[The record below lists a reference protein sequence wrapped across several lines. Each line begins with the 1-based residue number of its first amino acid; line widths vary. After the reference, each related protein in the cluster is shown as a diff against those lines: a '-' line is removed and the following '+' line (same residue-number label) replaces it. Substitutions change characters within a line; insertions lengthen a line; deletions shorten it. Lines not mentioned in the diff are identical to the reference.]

1 MKDAYGRTITYL
13 RLSVTD
19 RCNLRCTYCMPAAM
33 RFQRR
38 DDLLDWDELGAVADA
53 FVALGVRRLRL
64 TGGEPLVRKG
74 FVGFVGR
81 LSRHLDS
88 GALDEITMTTNGTE
102 LERHAEALAANG
114 LRRINV
120 SLDSLDPGRFARI
133 TRGGRVDRVIAGID
147 AALAAGLA
155 VKINTVVLRNDNLGE
170 VVQLAEWARSRGA
183 SISFIEVMPLG
194 DVEQARIDQHVPM
207 TAARE
212 LLEQRW
218 TLTPS
223 AIRTGGPARYFTSDE
238 GGTIGFITPLSE
250 NFCGGCNRVRVT
262 ATGQLCFCL
271 GQDDG
276 IDLRAMLRDQD
287 RAEPLERVIAAAI
300 YRKPLGHDFR
310 IAAQVTGGLAR
321 HMSVTGG

>member
-1 MKDAYGRTITYL
+1 MIDAYGRTITYL

-19 RCNLRCTYCMPAAM
+19 RCNLRCLYCMPVAM
-33 RFQRR
+33 RFQPR
-38 DDLLDWDELGAVADA
+38 DDLLDWDELDAVAEA

-74 FVGFVGR
+74 VIEFVGR
-81 LSRHLDS
+81 LSRHLDL
-88 GALDEITMTTNGTE
+88 GALDEITMTTNGTA
-102 LERHAEALAANG
+102 LERHARALAANNM
-114 LRRINV
+114 RRINV
-120 SLDSLDPGRFARI
+120 SLDSLDPARFARI
-133 TRGGRVDRVIAGID
+133 TRGGRIERVIAGVD

-155 VKINTVVLRNDNLGE
+155 VKINTVVLRNDNLSE

-207 TAARE
+207 TAVRN

-218 TLTPS
+218 SLTPS
-223 AIRTGGPARYFTSDE
+223 ASRTGGPARYFTTDE
-238 GGTIGFITPLSE
+238 GGRIGFITPLSE

-262 ATGQLCFCL
+262 ATGQMCFCL
-271 GQDDG
+271 GQDEG
-276 IDLRAMLRDQD
+276 IDLRAMLRDPE
-287 RAEPLERVIAAAI
+287 RSEPLGHAIAAAI
-300 YRKPLGHDFR
+300 YRKPRGHDFR
-310 IAAQVTGGLAR
+310 IGARVMSAVDR